1 MALKKTTKT
10 VFGLEV
16 VDAYHRVEGVR
27 LLEKDKI
34 QFQLRSSLDGVLPHF
49 SDAQHECAYSTDGV
63 NPIAQ
68 AYNYIKTLPDF
79 ADAKD
84 C

>member
-1 MALKKTTKT
+1 MALKKTTQT

-16 VDAYHRVEGVR
+16 LDAYHRVEGVR
-27 LLEKDKI
+27 LLAKDKI

-49 SDAQHECAYSTDGV
+49 SDAQHECAYAMDGD

>member
-1 MALKKTTKT
+1 MALKKTVKT
-10 VFGLEV
+10 VFGLDA

-27 LLEKDKI
+27 LLSKEKI

-49 SDAQHECAYSTDGV
+49 ADAQHECEYSLIGA
-63 NPIAQ
+63 NPIDQ
-68 AYNYIKTLPDF
+68 AYAYIKALPEF
-79 ADAKD
+79 ADAID

>member
-1 MALKKTTKT
+1 MALKKTVKT
-10 VFGLEV
+10 VFGLDA

-27 LLEKDKI
+27 LFSKEKI

-49 SDAQHECAYSTDGV
+49 ADAQHECEYSLVGA

-68 AYNYIKTLPDF
+68 AYSYIKTLPDF
-79 ADAKD
+79 SGATD

>member
-1 MALKKTTKT
+1 MALKKTTQT

-27 LLEKDKI
+27 LLAKDKI

-49 SDAQHECAYSTDGV
+49 SDVQHECAYSMDGA